1 MDAHRHGC
9 TYVLGLRIV
18 VPTALRR
25 PSCRLLR
32 QRHSGALQTLR
43 RLLGQLSRQRPPLVD
58 LSILDYC
65 IFSHRLPRTLFLCSS
80 NLLHAAS
87 ATFRQKATLD
97 RLNGNGQATGHT
109 DAFILAKSHTFLRKQ
124 AQPKVHNQK
133 AETTLRRSR
142 GNLASCPGFGVF
154 VWWRGLSV
162 WSFVQRATLSFTC
175 DTSLN
180 REETCLLVLA
190 ALLFCRRSVA
200 SAVPS
205 RLRPGF
211 LGIYPLLSG
220 RQPKNW
226 PCTVLFLASL
236 VEYLLWG
243 VLDCVQCP

>member
-1 MDAHRHGC
+1 MFWVFGS
-9 TYVLGLRIV
+9 LFLRRCG
-18 VPTALRR
+18 ALRA
-25 PSCRLLR
+25 SCRGSGRLWSIYLFWTPAYFLIVFLVHCFFAVRTCYMLRPPRSDKKPHWTVQTETAR
-32 QRHSGALQTLR
+32 QRATQ
-43 RLLGQLSRQRPPLVD
+43 
-58 LSILDYC
+58 SI
-65 IFSHRLPRTLFLCSS
+65 
-80 NLLHAAS
+80 
-87 ATFRQKATLD
+87 Q
-97 RLNGNGQATGHT
+97 T

-190 ALLFCRRSVA
+190 ALLSCRRSVA
-200 SAVPS
+200 SPVPS
-205 RLRPGF
+205 RLRPGL

>member
-9 TYVLGLRIV
+9 TFVLGLRIV
-18 VPTALRR
+18 VPTAL
-25 PSCRLLR
+25 
-32 QRHSGALQTLR
+32 
-43 RLLGQLSRQRPPLVD
+43 RQRPPLVD

-87 ATFRQKATLD
+87 ATFRQKATLV
-97 RLNGNGQATGHT
+97 RPNGNGQATGHT
-109 DAFILAKSHTFLRKQ
+109 DAFILAKRHTFLRKQ
-124 AQPKVHNQK
+124 PQPMVHNQK

-142 GNLASCPGFGVF
+142 GNLASFPGFGVF

-162 WSFVQRATLSFTC
+162 WSFVRRTTLSFSC

-180 REETCLLVLA
+180 RGETCLLVLA
-190 ALLFCRRSVA
+190 PLLVCRRSVP

-211 LGIYPLLSG
+211 LGIYKLLGVNPRTGLAQFFFWHPLWSIYFG
-220 RQPKNW
+220 VSS
-226 PCTVLFLASL
+226 TVSSALR
-236 VEYLLWG
+236 VGER
-243 VLDCVQCP
+243 